1 MLRAESECIVTQQV
15 TTPPSSPEHVS
26 QPLPVQKRHVSRR
39 GIFVL
44 LVLVGM
50 LLLLFTGQL
59 AWNISQTV
67 AHKADTRPRPTAI
80 LNRDIGPLLPPGKSS
95 APPLTLSTDKYVVYE
110 QQMGISVVPLS
121 GGIATLLTTP
131 GYSYNRAVPVRI
143 TPSGQLLYSGNGLWL
158 ADIFY
163 GTTRQIATL
172 PAGQVITSM
181 ALSNDGTTV
190 AWSTEP
196 ANGIGKTVLYAGPL
210 EQSAP
215 IYQHDAIDCPCYRVF
230 SFLNGTSKQADSTLL
245 LTDDRG
251 DHHAVMYGL
260 WSFNLNGTS
269 SEPQLLLSADSPQGP
284 LVLSSNNTLLYS
296 TSLGIV
302 PTTDDMSVPIDIASL
317 NYANSLSMI
326 GINMPTNGDV
336 STLVKNGSHTVL
348 PEQQY
353 LSNSA
358 AYHWVT
364 TPTFSRDGHTL
375 IYVEFSSDAQV
386 PFDRHNAVYVVHS
399 MGSGTHLSVGKPQLL
414 ATSTDLF
421 VELGAWINDSTL
433 TFYSDGALYALD
445 TTNGAVAMILR
456 TKTYARTIA
465 VVEGSTE

>member
-1 MLRAESECIVTQQV
+1 
-15 TTPPSSPEHVS
+15 
-26 QPLPVQKRHVSRR
+26 
-39 GIFVL
+39 
-44 LVLVGM
+44 M

-67 AHKADTRPRPTAI
+67 AHKADTHPRPTPTV
-80 LNRDIGPLLPPGKSS
+80 DKDVGPLLPPGKSS
-95 APPLTLSTDKYVVYE
+95 APQLTLPTDKYVVYE
-110 QQMGISVVPLS
+110 QQNGISVVPAS

-131 GYSYNRAVPVRI
+131 GYSYNRAVPARI

-163 GTTRQIATL
+163 GTTKQIATL
-172 PAGQVITSM
+172 PAGQVITSL

-196 ANGIGKTVLYAGPL
+196 ANGVGQTVLYAGSL
-210 EQSAP
+210 EQSASV
-215 IYQHDAIDCPCYRVF
+215 YQHDAIDCPCYRVF

-260 WSFNLNGTS
+260 WSFNLDGTS
-269 SEPQLLLSADSPQGP
+269 PEPQLLLPGDSPQGP
-284 LVLSSNNTLLYS
+284 LALAVNNTLLYS
-296 TSLGIV
+296 TNLGIV
-302 PTTDDMSVPIDIASL
+302 PTTDDLSVPVDIASL
-317 NYANSLSMI
+317 NYANSLSVV
-326 GINMPTNGDV
+326 GITMPTTVGN
-336 STLVKNGSHTVL
+336 STFSNNGSHTVL

-358 AYHWVT
+358 DYHWVT
-364 TPTFSRDGHTL
+364 TPTFSGDGHTL
-375 IYVEFSSDAQV
+375 VYVEFSSDAQV
-386 PFDRHNAVYVVHS
+386 PFDRHNAVYIVHS
-399 MGSGTHLSVGKPQLL
+399 TGSGSHLSVGKPQLL

-433 TFYSDGALYALD
+433 TFYSDGTLYALD
-445 TTNGAVAMILR
+445 TTNGAVAPILL
-456 TKTYARTIA
+456 TKTYARAIA
-465 VVEGSTE
+465 VVEGNTE

>member
-1 MLRAESECIVTQQV
+1 M
-15 TTPPSSPEHVS
+15 
-26 QPLPVQKRHVSRR
+26 
-39 GIFVL
+39 

-67 AHKADTRPRPTAI
+67 AHKADTRPRPTATV
-80 LNRDIGPLLPPGKSS
+80 DKDVGPLLPPGKSS
-95 APPLTLSTDKYVVYE
+95 APQLTLPTGKYVVYE
-110 QQMGISVVPLS
+110 QQNGISVVPVS

-131 GYSYNRAVPVRI
+131 GYSYNRAVPARI

-163 GTTRQIATL
+163 GTTKQIATL
-172 PAGQVITSM
+172 PAGQVITSL
-181 ALSNDGTTV
+181 ALSDDGTTI

-196 ANGIGKTVLYAGPL
+196 ANGVGKTVLYAGLL

-230 SFLNGTSKQADSTLL
+230 SFLNGTNKQADSTLL

-269 SEPQLLLSADSPQGP
+269 SEPQLLLPGDSPQGP
-284 LVLSSNNTLLYS
+284 LALSSNNTLLYS

-302 PTTDDMSVPIDIASL
+302 PTTDDQSVPVDIASL
-317 NYANSLSMI
+317 NYANSLSMTS
-326 GINMPTNGDV
+326 INAPTSVGD
-336 STLVKNGSHTVL
+336 STFSKNGFHMVL

-364 TPTFSRDGHTL
+364 TPTFSSDGHTL
-375 IYVEFSSDAQV
+375 VYVEFSSDAQV
-386 PFDRHNAVYVVHS
+386 PFDRHNAVYIVHS
-399 MGSGTHLSVGKPQLL
+399 TGSDSHLSVGKPQLL

-421 VELGAWINDSTL
+421 VELGAWISSSML
-433 TFYSDGALYALD
+433 TFYSDGTLYALD
-445 TTNGAVAMILR
+445 TTNGATAPILR
-456 TKTYARTIA
+456 TKTYARAIA